1 MITIAIV
8 EDDNEYRQQYRE
20 YLGKMETQLGKAS
33 RLGNLQ
39 METGF

>member
-20 YLGKMETQLGKAS
+20 YLGNSWGKAS